1 MSGVVD
7 PFDADVRAN
16 AGYRYTTN
24 APTSSV
30 LANQRLTE
38 LTRSLVAL
46 GGRRVIDVGC
56 GDGTYTHELFAAAAP
71 AEMVGVDAA
80 AEAIGL
86 ARERYASAT
95 PALRFDVADAG
106 ALPFPPARFDVAVVR
121 GLLHHVDDPVRVLTE
136 ISRVAAEVCVI
147 EPNGYNPVL
156 KVIERVS
163 AYHRAHQERSFAA
176 ARVRRW
182 IRDLGGVIE
191 VEAYA
196 GLVPFFCPRPLALA
210 LKVVEPAIEA
220 LPVARQLSCAVFAA
234 RYRVR

>member
-24 APTSSV
+24 ASTSSV
-30 LANQRLTE
+30 LANERLTA
-38 LTRSLVAL
+38 LTRSLVDL
-46 GGRRVIDVGC
+46 RGRRVIDVGC
-56 GDGTYTHELFAAAAP
+56 GDGTYTHELFGATAP

-86 ARERYASAT
+86 ARDRYGAAA
-95 PALRFDVADAG
+95 PALRFEVADAG
-106 ALPFPPARFDVAVVR
+106 ALPFAAARFDVAVVR
-121 GLLHHVDDPVRVLTE
+121 GLLHHVAEPARALAEV
-136 ISRVAAEVCVI
+136 SRVAAEVCVI

-191 VEAYA
+191 AEAYA
-196 GLVPFFCPRPLALA
+196 GLVPFFCPRPLALV
-210 LKVVEPAIEA
+210 LKTIEPAVEA
-220 LPVARQLSCAVFAA
+220 LPVGRQLACAVFAA
-234 RYRVR
+234 RYRTR